1 MSRRKEGRVMGK
13 KKNPGVIIVVSFL
26 CVAIIG
32 ILLLSLPCM
41 TTDGQGLGFSDAA
54 FMAVSGSCI
63 IGLSVI
69 DVSTELTFWG
79 QLVLLGLI
87 QTGGVGF
94 MTLATSV
101 FAALGIRMGFSYR
114 NIMKE
119 SLNHNTY
126 YDIFSLTLTVVRYT
140 FLIEGIGAV
149 LLALRFVP
157 LFGLTRGLWYSIFH
171 AVSAFNNAGFDLFG
185 NSLESFVGDWY
196 VNAVFMFL
204 IIIGGMGF
212 VVILELITQWRRKE
226 EPFEFVR
233 FSLHTK
239 VVLIITAL
247 LLGVGT
253 IAYLVI
259 EFNNPATLGPLPL
272 DEKLLAAMFQ
282 SVTSRTAGF
291 STIVLGNMQDSSIL
305 IMMFLMFVGGSPG
318 STSGGIKTTT
328 FGIVLLAVYAVVRGR
343 EELVVLGRRISV
355 PTILKSLAVIVVSMM
370 LILTSLISLSLV
382 ENTSLLQLAFEV
394 ISAFSTTGASIGAT
408 TQLSIIGKF
417 ILMLT
422 MFLGRIGPLTI
433 MLALTVKSKKSKLQY
448 PEGQIMI
455 G

>member
-1 MSRRKEGRVMGK
+1 MGK
-13 KKNPGVIIVVSFL
+13 KRNPGVIIVTSFL
-26 CVAIIG
+26 CVAVIG

-41 TTDGQGLGFSDAA
+41 TADGQGLGFSDAA

-69 DVSTELTFWG
+69 DVSVDLTFWG
-79 QLVLLGLI
+79 QLVLLILI

-94 MTLATSV
+94 MTLATAV

-114 NIMKE
+114 NLMKE

-126 YDIFSLTLTVVRYT
+126 YDIFSLTMTVVRYT
-140 FLIEGIGAV
+140 FLIESIGAL
-149 LLALRFVP
+149 LLALRFIP
-157 LFGLTRGLWYSIFH
+157 LFGWSRGLWYSIFH

-185 NSLESFVGDWY
+185 NSLEGFVGDWY

-212 VVILELITQWRRKE
+212 VVILELMTQWHKKE

-239 VVLIITAL
+239 VVLIMTAL

-253 IAYLVI
+253 IAYLSI
-259 EFNNPATLGPLPL
+259 EYHNPQTLGNLPF
-272 DEKLLAAMFQ
+272 DEKILAALFQ

-291 STIVLGNMQDSSIL
+291 STIALGDMQDSSLL
-305 IMMFLMFVGGSPG
+305 IMMFLMFIGGSPG

-328 FGIVLLAVYAVVRGR
+328 FGIILMAVYAVVRGR
-343 EELVVLGRRISV
+343 EELVVLGRRI
-355 PTILKSLAVIVVSMM
+355 PIQTILKSLAVIVVSM
-370 LILTSLISLSLV
+370 LLVLLSLIALSLV
-382 ENTSLLQLAFEV
+382 EKASLLQLAFEV

-408 TQLSIIGKF
+408 TKLSVAGKF
-417 ILMLT
+417 ILMVT
-422 MFLGRIGPLTI
+422 MFLGRMGPLTI